1 MEEVRETIESLVN
14 GWSITERRNAK
25 TKKKANNKIK
35 TLKRNSLSHIL
46 LIFPKL
52 PYVFVK

>member
-14 GWSITERRNAK
+14 GWSITKRRNAK

-35 TLKRNSLSHIL
+35 TLKRNSLSRIL

-52 PYVFVK
+52 PYVFAK